1 MKAILG
7 SACIALLL
15 LSGCGEKTEETE
27 GKVEVKKEVKQ
38 KVEEVKTV
46 NVEPIQESETK
57 TAIKEMATDLK
68 ESTSKAIDKAAVIA
82 ENISEKSSVIAEDL
96 SKKSSQMLTKV
107 TAKTEVISDQVIKK
121 VKVMKKSL
129 DKKYSEVVNASSEN
143 GKKLYLKCAGCHGQN
158 GEKKALG
165 KSAVIQGWDKD
176 KTNEVLKG
184 YKDGTYGAA
193 MKAVMISQVRA
204 LSDENIEDLAIF
216 ISTL

>member
-7 SACIALLL
+7 SACVALLL
-15 LSGCGEKTEETE
+15 LSGCGEKTEKTE
-27 GKVEVKKEVKQ
+27 EKVEVKKEVMK
-38 KVEEVKTV
+38 KTEEAKMTKA
-46 NVEPIQESETK
+46 EPVQETQSN

-82 ENISEKSSVIAEDL
+82 ENISEKSSE
-96 SKKSSQMLTKV
+96 MMTKV
-107 TAKTEVISDQVIKK
+107 TAKTEVISEQVMEKA
-121 VKVMKKSL
+121 KVMKKSL
-129 DKKYSEVVNASSEN
+129 DKKYNEVVNASSEN

-165 KSAVIQGWDKD
+165 KSAVIQGWGKD
-176 KTNEVLKG
+176 QTIKALKG

-193 MKAVMISQVRA
+193 MKAIMISQVRA
-204 LSDENIEDLAIF
+204 LSDENIEDLGSF

>member
-7 SACIALLL
+7 SACVALLL
-15 LSGCGEKTEETE
+15 LSGCGEKTEKTE
-27 GKVEVKKEVKQ
+27 EKVEVKKEVMK
-38 KVEEVKTV
+38 KTEEVKMTKA
-46 NVEPIQESETK
+46 EPVQETQSN

-82 ENISEKSSVIAEDL
+82 ENISEKSSE
-96 SKKSSQMLTKV
+96 MMTKV
-107 TAKTEVISDQVIKK
+107 TAKTEVISEQVMEKA
-121 VKVMKKSL
+121 KVMKKSL
-129 DKKYSEVVNASSEN
+129 DKKYNEVVNASSEN

-165 KSAVIQGWDKD
+165 KSAVIQGWGKD
-176 KTNEVLKG
+176 QTIKALKG

-193 MKAVMISQVRA
+193 MKAIMISQVRA
-204 LSDENIEDLAIF
+204 LSDENIEDLGSF